1 MPFRLVEAEDYVRIP
16 PSEFGKPLE
25 EIALMQLRS
34 RYEGRV
40 VLPAEILQRSGFARK
55 QCPLCNSYF
64 WTSRGDYCEDQ
75 PCVGIPPEEIIFK
88 ESVWEGGGNAGECF
102 EVKKALA

>member
-1 MPFRLVEAEDYVRIP
+1 VTFRLVEAEDYMRIL

-25 EIALMQLRS
+25 EIALMQLRG

-40 VLPAEILQRSGFARK
+40 VPLAEILQCSGFARK
-55 QCPLCNSYF
+55 QCPLCKSHF
-64 WTSRGDYCEDQ
+64 WTSWSDYCGGQ
-75 PCVGIPPEEIIFK
+75 PCVGIPPEEITFK
-88 ESVWEGGGNAGECF
+88 ESMWEGGGNAGECF